1 MEADFPGSPSGA
13 GADAARWD
21 GFIALLA
28 ARGIPATRHRFYVY
42 YVERFLSVHRT
53 LGEASVGDVELG
65 RWLERVA
72 RIRQPPGW
80 QFEQLL
86 EALRLYFVDLRHR
99 AWAERFDW
107 ARWQSVA
114 LALRGRRD
122 RRRDG
127 MSADSVVESAARQVD
142 GGEGAVERL
151 VVEVRRRGYAL
162 RTEQAYLDWVERF
175 SRFHGG
181 REPSTLGAAEV
192 KRFLEH
198 LAVERNVAVNTQNQ
212 ALNALVFLFEQV
224 LGRPLG
230 ELVDFARAKRPRRL
244 PTVLTRRE
252 VAALLERLPRSHQLI
267 GRLIYGTGMRLME
280 AIRLRVKDV
289 DFGYHQVV
297 VRDGK
302 GRRDRVV
309 PLPDALVG
317 PLHAHLEL
325 VRQQF
330 DTDRARGLG
339 EVYLP
344 EALARKYPSAGRD
357 WIWQYVFPSGRLS
370 VDPRGGPGR
379 RHHLHENGL
388 QRAVKSAAHTA
399 GIAKRVSTH
408 TLRHSF
414 ATHLLEGGYD
424 IRTVQELLGHAD
436 VATTMIYTHVLN
448 RGGRGVRSP
457 LDLLD

>member
-1 MEADFPGSPSGA
+1 METDFPDRRSGSGGTWSE
-13 GADAARWD
+13 
-21 GFIALLA
+21 FIALLV
-28 ARGIPATRHRFYVY
+28 ARKVPASRHRYYVFF
-42 YVERFLSVHRT
+42 VERFLAAHQM
-53 LGEASVGDVELG
+53 LGESAVGEVELV

-72 RIRQPPGW
+72 RVRQPAGW

-86 EALRLYFVDLRHR
+86 EALRLYFQAFRKLP
-99 AWAERFDW
+99 WAESFDW
-107 ARWQSVA
+107 ARWQGVA
-114 LALRGRRD
+114 IALGRRREH
-122 RRRDG
+122 RRQAAEEQFESEPEPAEGRESDG
-127 MSADSVVESAARQVD
+127 PGARES
-142 GGEGAVERL
+142 L
-151 VVEVRRRGYAL
+151 IIEVRRRGYSL

-181 REPSTLGAAEV
+181 REPSTLGATEV

-252 VAALLERLPRSHQLI
+252 VGALLEHLPATHQLI
-267 GRLIYGTGMRLME
+267 GRLVYGTGMRLME

-309 PLPDALVG
+309 PLPDALRA
-317 PLHAHLEL
+317 PLQSHLER
-325 VRQQF
+325 VRALF
-330 DTDRARGLG
+330 DADRARGLG

-344 EALARKYPSAGRD
+344 DALARKYPGAGRD

-388 QRAVKSAAHTA
+388 QRAVKGAAHAA

-414 ATHLLEGGYD
+414 ATHLLESGYD

>member
-1 MEADFPGSPSGA
+1 MEADFPDRRSGHDVNWA
-13 GADAARWD
+13 G
-21 GFIALLA
+21 FVTLLVSRKVPEA
-28 ARGIPATRHRFYVY
+28 RHRYYVY
-42 YVERFLSVHRT
+42 FVERFLAAHRM
-53 LGEASVGDVELG
+53 LGEGAVGEVELV

-72 RIRQPPGW
+72 RVRQPAGW

-86 EALRLYFVDLRHR
+86 EALRLYFQDFRRLP
-99 AWAERFDW
+99 WAEAFDW
-107 ARWQSVA
+107 GRWLDVAVA
-114 LALRGRRD
+114 LGKRREH
-122 RRRDG
+122 RRQSSDTGAKGLGVLPAEGDG
-127 MSADSVVESAARQVD
+127 FSGLKAR
-142 GGEGAVERL
+142 ERL
-151 VVEVRRRGYAL
+151 IIEVRRRGYAL

-252 VAALLERLPRSHQLI
+252 VAALLEHLPRSHQLI

-309 PLPDALVG
+309 PLPDALLG

-330 DTDRARGLG
+330 DADRARGLG

-344 EALARKYPSAGRD
+344 EALARKYPGAGRD

-388 QRAVKSAAHTA
+388 QRAVKSAAHAA

>member
-1 MEADFPGSPSGA
+1 M
-13 GADAARWD
+13 GADYPKDLAGSGGAWD
-21 GFIALLA
+21 AFVALLA
-28 ARGIPATRHRFYVY
+28 TQGVPDSRHRFYVY
-42 YVERFLSVHRT
+42 YVERFISVHRN
-53 LGEASVGDVELG
+53 LGEAAMTGVELT
-65 RWLERVA
+65 RWLDRVA
-72 RIRQPPGW
+72 RVRQPPGW

-86 EALRLYFVDLRHR
+86 EALRLYFVDLRG
-99 AWAERFDW
+99 APWATSFDW
-107 ARWQSVA
+107 ARWHSVA
-114 LALRGRRD
+114 LSLRGRRD

-127 MSADSVVESAARQVD
+127 MSASDVVEAAAPARSGQD
-142 GGEGAVERL
+142 AIESL
-151 VVEVRRRGYAL
+151 IIEVRRRGYSL

-244 PTVLTRRE
+244 PTVLTKRE
-252 VAALLERLPRSHQLI
+252 VGALLEHLPRSHQLI

-309 PLPDALVG
+309 PLSDALRS
-317 PLHAHLEL
+317 PLQSHLSRVREL
-325 VRQQF
+325 F
-330 DTDRARGLG
+330 DADRARGLG

-344 EALARKYPSAGRD
+344 DALARKYPGAGRD

-388 QRAVKSAAHTA
+388 QRAVKSAAHAA
-399 GIAKRVSTH
+399 GIDKRVSTH

-414 ATHLLEGGYD
+414 ATHLLESGYD